1 MLVGLSRFCKSLPMV
16 TLARHVGMFG
26 ILGYSSSTLE
36 QVEIISLFGVSES
49 LCSFAV
55 SVTRAG
61 NVFCNFFVMFL
72 MMCSPQNRQRDP
84 LHSRW
89 K

>member
-1 MLVGLSRFCKSLPMV
+1 MPMNRSCIDSVSVSVKDSVTWTHVLVGLRRICRCVPTE

-49 LCSFAV
+49 HTYVLWPS
-55 SVTRAG
+55 
-61 NVFCNFFVMFL
+61 
-72 MMCSPQNRQRDP
+72 
-84 LHSRW
+84 H
-89 K
+89 